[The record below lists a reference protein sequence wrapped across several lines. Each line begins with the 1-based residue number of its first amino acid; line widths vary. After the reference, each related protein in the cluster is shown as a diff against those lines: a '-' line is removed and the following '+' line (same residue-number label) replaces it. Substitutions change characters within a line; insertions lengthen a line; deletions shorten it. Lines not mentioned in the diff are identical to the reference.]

1 MKTVCLLVLL
11 LSGICQV
18 YAAESE
24 SKQAGWT
31 VYVED
36 GESLQKQADL
46 LPATTPL
53 DNYRENLLRIAP
65 DMVAS
70 DEAEEDA
77 GDGPFPKQ
85 IRTLTHPY
93 AVESLKV
100 TALGTWYDYEV
111 FDVENY
117 DARHRSIVL
126 RDLKGDHR
134 ILYTQSMFATVSRV
148 SPPHLVDIEG
158 RRLLVYKAPLGG
170 TGNFHIEYYFLFDED
185 TRLPV
190 PLNLDVIDQRLAT
203 LLPEGRAVWKGGGF
217 DIESLTYSSWVWQEG
232 DGNCCPSA
240 GRVTMQL
247 KLEENELVVTEAQY
261 DPDAKGPWQ
270 Q

>member
-1 MKTVCLLVLL
+1 MRIAFLLGIS

-36 GESLQKQADL
+36 GKSLRKQVDL
-46 LPATTPL
+46 LPASTPL

-65 DMVAS
+65 EMVTA

-77 GDGPFPKQ
+77 GDGPFPQ
-85 IRTLTHPY
+85 QVRTLTHPY
-93 AVESLKV
+93 AVESLTV
-100 TALGTWYDYEV
+100 AALGTWYDYEV
-111 FDVENY
+111 FDVENS

-126 RDLKGDHR
+126 RDQKGNHR
-134 ILYTQSMFATVSRV
+134 ILYTQSMYSTISQAT
-148 SPPHLVDIEG
+148 PPRFVDIDG
-158 RRLLVYKAPLGG
+158 RQLLVYKAHPGG
-170 TGNFHIEYYFLFDED
+170 TGNFYIEYYFLFDED

-190 PLNLDVIDQRLAT
+190 PLNLDVINQRLAT

-217 DIESLTYSSWVWQEG
+217 DIESLTYSSPVWQEG

-247 KLEENELVVTEAQY
+247 NIEENELVVTDAQY
-261 DPDAKGPWQ
+261 DPDANGPRQ
-270 Q
+270 K